1 MHIIVFILI
10 LGLIVLIHELG
21 HFLAAKKN
29 GIYVEE
35 FGFGF
40 PPRLWGKKIG
50 ETIYSINLF
59 PIGGFVKLYGEE
71 YNELSGK
78 KIPPA
83 LLKKSFSYKKPWQK
97 VMVIIAGVIGNFLL
111 GWILISYLFT
121 QGVPVP
127 TNKIIIDKVSIN
139 SPAAKAGIKEK
150 DEINQIMIAG
160 KKYQLKSSQ
169 DLINF
174 SHEYA
179 GKEIALLVKRNSQNL
194 TIQLIPR
201 AKPPAGEGPL
211 GVAITSFQEKQYPW
225 YQAPFYG
232 LKEAGKITYQII
244 VELGKILKQLVAFK
258 KPAID
263 VTGPI
268 GIAGYTY
275 QVIKFGKNAILEFIA
290 LISLNLAVMN
300 ILPFPAL
307 DGGRLVFIIYEW
319 VSKKRVNEK
328 IERNLN
334 LAGFAILMAL
344 AVIISI
350 SDVIKLI
357 KF

>member
-40 PPRLWGKKIG
+40 PPKLWSKKIG
-50 ETIYSINLF
+50 ETTYSINLF

-71 YNELSGK
+71 LNELSGK
-78 KIPPA
+78 KIPSS
-83 LLKKSFSYKKPWQK
+83 LLKRSFSYKKPWQK
-97 VMVIIAGVIGNFLL
+97 ALVIIAGVIGNFLL

-127 TNKIIIDKVSIN
+127 TNKIIIDKISIS
-139 SPAAKAGIKEK
+139 SPAAQAGIKEN
-150 DEINQIMIAG
+150 DEVVKISLADKTTN
-160 KKYQLKSSQ
+160 LKSAQ
-169 DLINF
+169 ELIDF
-174 SHEYA
+174 SHQYA
-179 GKEIALLVKRNSQNL
+179 GKEITLYLNRNGQEVK
-194 TIQLIPR
+194 TQLIPR
-201 AKPPAGEGPL
+201 VKPPAGEGPL
-211 GVAITSFQEKQYPW
+211 GVAITSYQEKKYPW

-232 LKEAGKITYQII
+232 LQESAKITYQII
-244 VELGKILKQLVAFK
+244 TELGKTLKQVVILK
-258 KPAID
+258 KPAVD

-268 GIAGYTY
+268 GIASYTY
-275 QVIKFGKNAILEFIA
+275 QVIKFGNNAVLEFIA

-319 VSKKRVNEK
+319 VTKKRVNEK

-334 LAGFAILMAL
+334 LIGFALLISL

-350 SDVIKLI
+350 HDIIKLV
-357 KF
+357 KP